1 MGVNSIIIFFIHF
14 FTKNEIVSRFSCP
27 HTSYQNGKFERK
39 IRSINNIIRTLICH
53 ASLPSNFWPHALNTA
68 TYLHNILPS
77 KLLGNLTPTHF
88 LFRKAPSY
96 SHLRVYR
103 CLCFPLIPYV
113 KINKLQPHSSPCIFL
128 GYPSS
133 HQGYKC
139 YDIASHKIILS
150 WHVIFFTSQPFLIAT
165 LSLPQSNITP
175 F

>member
-77 KLLGNLTPTHF
+77 KLLGNPLPNIFSITKLHLILIFSF
-88 LFRKAPSY
+88 LD
-96 SHLRVYR
+96 VYAF
-103 CLCFPLIPYV
+103 LLYPPL
-113 KINKLQPHSSPCIFL
+113 KLINLNLVLLLAFL
-128 GYPSS
+128 GLSIVSS
-133 HQGYKC
+133 GLQ
-139 YDIASHKIILS
+139 
-150 WHVIFFTSQPFLIAT
+150 T
-165 LSLPQSNITP
+165 L
-175 F
+175 